1 MNINMRILTDIIC
14 ISACVYCIA
23 YYTKCLIRHEYYT
36 KGPPGYSRRKWKMN
50 INMRILTD
58 IICISA
64 CVYCIAYYTK
74 CLIRHENPL
83 LEEVEE

>member
-1 MNINMRILTDIIC
+1 MNIKMRIL
-14 ISACVYCIA
+14 A
-23 YYTKCLIRHEYYT
+23 
-36 KGPPGYSRRKWKMN
+36 
-50 INMRILTD
+50 D

-83 LEEVEE
+83 LAEVEE

>member
-1 MNINMRILTDIIC
+1 MNIKMRIL
-14 ISACVYCIA
+14 A
-23 YYTKCLIRHEYYT
+23 
-36 KGPPGYSRRKWKMN
+36 
-50 INMRILTD
+50 D

-83 LEEVEE
+83 FEEVKE